1 MTWPC
6 LPESQDPVP
15 LSSEQ
20 AAVSSTRNPAQ
31 AQASHPWEAESR
43 NKENYNP
50 AACGTETT
58 ITEEHIP
65 DEGTK

>member
-6 LPESQDPVP
+6 SPERQDPAP

-20 AAVSSTRNPAQ
+20 APVSSTRNPAQ

-43 NKENYNP
+43 NKKNYNP
-50 AACGTETT
+50 AACRTETT
-58 ITEEHIP
+58 ITEDYIP